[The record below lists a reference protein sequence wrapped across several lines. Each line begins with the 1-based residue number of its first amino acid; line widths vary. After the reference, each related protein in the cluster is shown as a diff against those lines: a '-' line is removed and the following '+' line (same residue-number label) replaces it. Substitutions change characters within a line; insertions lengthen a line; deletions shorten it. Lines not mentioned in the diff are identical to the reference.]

1 MTAAQRAPRPHGR
14 ALRRGAALAAATVA
28 AVGFGAGLGAG
39 SASASG
45 FGASFSALAAADGVR
60 VTFTVPNGGLTDE
73 VADGGGPSVEAR
85 IDSLGTSKAFAS
97 FPYPGD
103 TVAHLPGLVRTLS
116 GGVPAPDL
124 PFFVQ
129 SDHPIVAK
137 QEAGTGPYVL
147 RAQSDGTRSTAT
159 ASVGLAS
166 EGIGAL
172 GLARSEATVTSTAEA
187 VVSEATSTTE
197 AFFIGPLRLGHV
209 VSHAR
214 VSLAPDG
221 TRTQSA
227 DTEVF
232 GAMVGS
238 TAVTFTPAGLRVGA
252 ADAPLPD
259 TKPAA
264 DHLAEAGITVEVM
277 PRQDLPTGVV
287 APAIR
292 ITQKQKSGSQ
302 LVYLIGGA
310 SASGTGEAA
319 DTSSATG
326 VAPGSASTAP
336 QGATSDGPAAALS
349 SAPPR
354 SAADDGRTDGDLDGG
369 SGTETPG
376 VASGEVAA
384 ALSGRSPISFVVAD
398 QPDSAAGAAA
408 APGPQSSAAPAAP
421 AAGTNQSAA
430 SVRRAAA
437 VTALLGTAVD
447 VKPLYG
453 TLIAGGV
460 LALGAAMV
468 IRGLRPG
475 GTP

>member
-1 MTAAQRAPRPHGR
+1 MTAVVF
-14 ALRRGAALAAATVA
+14 TT
-28 AVGFGAGLGAG
+28 GFGSE
-39 SASASG
+39 SASATG
-45 FGASFSALAAADGVR
+45 FGGSFSALAAADGVR
-60 VTFTVPNGGLTDE
+60 VTVTVPDSGLTDE
-73 VADGGGPSVEAR
+73 VVDGGGPSVQAR

-103 TVAHLPGLVRTLS
+103 TVANLPGLVRTLS
-116 GGVPAPDL
+116 GGVPVPDL

-129 SDHPIVAK
+129 SDDPIVPK

-147 RAQSDGTRSTAT
+147 RAQSEATQSAAT

-172 GLARSEATVTSTAEA
+172 GLARSEATVNSTAEA
-187 VVSEATSTTE
+187 VISEATSTIE
-197 AFFIGPLRLGHV
+197 SFFVGPLRLGHV

-252 ADAPLPD
+252 ADAALPD
-259 TKPAA
+259 TAP
-264 DHLAEAGITVEVM
+264 LAEPLAAAGITVEVM
-277 PRQDLPTGVV
+277 PRKDLPTGVV

-292 ITQKQKSGSQ
+292 VTQKQQSGSQ
-302 LVYLIGGA
+302 VVYVLGGA

-319 DTSSATG
+319 DT
-326 VAPGSASTAP
+326 
-336 QGATSDGPAAALS
+336 AAAAGMDGEPASPGPSEAGSFPDAAVSAGS
-349 SAPPR
+349 SPAPL
-354 SAADDGRTDGDLDGG
+354 AANAAPTAGDSIAGSSDDAVG
-369 SGTETPG
+369 
-376 VASGEVAA
+376 AA
-384 ALSGRSPISFVVAD
+384 AGHP
-398 QPDSAAGAAA
+398 AGAAA
-408 APGPQSSAAPAAP
+408 VRYPTSFVVPEPAGMALGSVAAGPTQSAAPSAATAP
-421 AAGTNQSAA
+421 AVGQPAA
-430 SVRRAAA
+430 SARRAAA

-453 TLIAGGV
+453 TLIAAGV
-460 LALGAAMV
+460 LALGVAVVM
-468 IRGLRPG
+468 RGLRPG
-475 GTP
+475 GAR